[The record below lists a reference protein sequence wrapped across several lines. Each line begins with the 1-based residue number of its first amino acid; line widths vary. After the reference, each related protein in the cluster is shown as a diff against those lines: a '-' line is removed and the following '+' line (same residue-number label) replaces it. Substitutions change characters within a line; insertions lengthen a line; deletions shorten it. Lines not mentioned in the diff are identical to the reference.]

1 MTNNARHDERS
12 PRNDREVKT
21 TSTKNSGNGPR
32 GSSWKYRSKEQSI
45 IAQVREILLTDGY
58 ASLSLRRVAEACSM
72 SLGNL
77 QYYFPTRESLVI
89 AFVRHWILLEARQRE
104 RLKAR
109 NLGARQ
115 LAAQWVDDLFDYLV
129 GNLHGSVLAELWA
142 MALHD
147 VTAREELHAWYDE
160 ERAYYSGVLR
170 DINPGL
176 SARDAQ
182 QRVRLIE
189 ALVEGLIPQV
199 NGANLGPSELKGLR
213 KLIRQTASHLIGPP
227 ARTQKAKPRTLD

>member
-1 MTNNARHDERS
+1 MAKNVHHGETS
-12 PRNDREVKT
+12 PRIGREAKT
-21 TSTKNSGNGPR
+21 VSTKNSGNVPR
-32 GSSWKYRSKEQSI
+32 RSSWKYRSKEQSI

-104 RLKAR
+104 RLKAKE
-109 NLGARQ
+109 LGARQ
-115 LAAQWVDDLFDYLV
+115 LATQWVDDLFDYLV

-142 MALHD
+142 MASHD
-147 VTAREELHAWYDE
+147 ATAREELHAWYDE

-176 SARDAQ
+176 SAREAQ
-182 QRVRLIE
+182 HRVRLIE

-199 NGANLGPSELKGLR
+199 NGASVDASELKGLR
-213 KLIRQTASHLIGPP
+213 KLIRETADHLIGPP
-227 ARTQKAKPRTLD
+227 ARVQKVKRHTLD